1 MAIFSSS
8 FEQLLLPNC
17 GNTPTVTKN
26 LLGLLHHLI
35 KPPNADLFWS
45 MGRGGWCICTPCL
58 QACNAQPTCAV
69 RQALQQVTITPTVK
83 QPNLE
88 LNLLY

>member
-45 MGRGGWCICTPCL
+45 MGGGGGAYVPPAYRPVMHNPPVL
-58 QACNAQPTCAV
+58 
-69 RQALQQVTITPTVK
+69 
-83 QPNLE
+83 
-88 LNLLY
+88 